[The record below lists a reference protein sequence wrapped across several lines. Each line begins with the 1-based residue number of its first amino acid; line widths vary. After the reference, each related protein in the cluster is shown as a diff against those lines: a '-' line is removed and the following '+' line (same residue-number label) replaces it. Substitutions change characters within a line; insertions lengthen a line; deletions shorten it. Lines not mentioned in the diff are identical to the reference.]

1 MNLFL
6 VLKKVLFGDIYFDKF
21 CSMED
26 ENAELKFK
34 VQVLE
39 LQLNT
44 MKKKNEELI
53 TKKDLL
59 MLDFKSQITELLKE
73 QLVVTRRI
81 SCVLDVLKDL

>member
-1 MNLFL
+1 M
-6 VLKKVLFGDIYFDKF
+6 KKVLFGDIYFEKF

-53 TKKDLL
+53 SKKKDVL
-59 MLDFKSQITELLKE
+59 MLQLKSEITELLKE
-73 QLVVTRRI
+73 QLVVTRRL
-81 SCVLDVLKDL
+81 SRVLEILKVL

>member
-1 MNLFL
+1 
-6 VLKKVLFGDIYFDKF
+6 LKKVLFGDIYFEKF

-53 TKKDLL
+53 SKKKDVL
-59 MLDFKSQITELLKE
+59 MLQLKSEITELLKE
-73 QLVVTRRI
+73 QLVVTRRL
-81 SCVLDVLKDL
+81 SRVLEILKVL

>member
-1 MNLFL
+1 MNLLL
-6 VLKKVLFGDIYFDKF
+6 VLKKVLFGDIFDKF

-44 MKKKNEELI
+44 MKKKNEELL

-59 MLDFKSQITELLKE
+59 MLDFKSEITELLKE

-81 SCVLDVLKDL
+81 SRVLDVLKDL